1 MNQLLLALLLYLL
14 AGCLPLLLHRWLT
27 AAKLF
32 HITLL
37 ALGTL
42 CGLYGLFAGSG
53 APLVEQLSCTWLHE
67 LTFALRLDGLARIF
81 LVPILLLAPVL
92 GLYGYHYLHHREQ
105 ALRIVASHF
114 FFALLLIAMV
124 GVTLADNM
132 LSFALAWESMSLASF
147 FLVLFDWEKQTVQEA
162 GLRYLLFTQGG
173 ALCVFAAFGLLYSAS
188 GSLGFA
194 GLAALPQGVK
204 TLAFVLAL
212 VGFGSKAG
220 IMPLHIWLPH
230 AHPAAPSHVSALMS
244 GVMIKMGIYGL
255 LRLIVLLGPPSP
267 FMARTLIGLGICSGI
282 LGVVYALGKQD
293 CKRML
298 AYSSIENIGIILIG
312 CGLGL
317 LGVVSGKPLMA
328 LLGFCGG
335 LLHVCNH
342 ALFKSLLFLAAG
354 SVLHATGTRDGD
366 QLGGLIKP
374 MPVTGRSFLIGSVAI
389 AGLPPLN
396 GFVSEFL
403 IYYAGFLGLA
413 LPGMDMLLAMAA
425 LLALATIGGLAAACF
440 TKAVGMIF
448 LGEPRRNW
456 PQPIIEAGASM
467 RLSMVLLALGCVV
480 VGLWPEPVI
489 AFVAGGVGDLA
500 EGAGIAMAALGS
512 IAGHLGLAARLC
524 MGVLLA
530 VLLLRR
536 LLYRGKPMS
545 SASTWGCGFSQSSSR
560 VQYTGASFARSMVAF
575 HRPLVQIDT
584 KYTPI
589 TRIFPETAHYESK
602 VRDVAENG
610 LQRLLTPLLGLI
622 ERMRWIQHGNI
633 QLYIA
638 YIVITIAVLLLVI
651 D

>member
-1 MNQLLLALLLYLL
+1 MNALFLALLLYLL
-14 AGCLPLLLHRWLT
+14 AGCLPLLLHRSL
-27 AAKLF
+27 AVAKAC
-32 HITLL
+32 HIALL
-37 ALGTL
+37 ALGTI
-42 CGLYGLFAGSG
+42 CGLYGVFAGSG
-53 APLVEQLSCTWLHE
+53 GALPEQFSCTWLHQFS
-67 LTFALRLDGLARIF
+67 FALRLDGLARIF

-124 GVTLADNM
+124 VVALADNM
-132 LSFALAWESMSLASF
+132 LSFALAWELMSLSSF
-147 FLVLFDWEKQTVQEA
+147 FLVLFDWQKKTVQEA

-173 ALCVFAAFGLLYSAS
+173 ALCVFAAFGLMYSAS

-194 GLAALPQGVK
+194 GLSSLPQEVK
-204 TLAFVLAL
+204 TIAFVLAL

-255 LRLIVLLGPPSP
+255 LRLVVLLGPPSP

-293 CKRML
+293 FKRML
-298 AYSSIENIGIILIG
+298 AYSSIENIGIVLIG

-354 SVLHATGTRDGD
+354 AVLHATGTRESDH
-366 QLGGLIKP
+366 LGGLIKRL
-374 MPVTGRSFLIGSVAI
+374 PVTGRCFLTGSVAI
-389 AGLPPLN
+389 SGLPPLN

-448 LGEPRRNW
+448 LGEPRRSW
-456 PQPIIEAGASM
+456 PQPLVEAGATM
-467 RLSMVLLALGCVV
+467 RLSMILLSLGCVV

-489 AFVAGGVGDLA
+489 AFVASGIGELA
-500 EGAGIAMAALGS
+500 GSSGNTLAALGP
-512 IAGHLGLAARLC
+512 IAAHLGLAARLC
-524 MGVLLA
+524 MA
-530 VLLLRR
+530 VLVAVFLLRR
-536 LLYRGKPMS
+536 LLYRAKPVA
-545 SASTWGCGFSQSSSR
+545 SATTWGCGFTQSSAR
-560 VQYTGASFARSMVAF
+560 VQYTGASYARSMVAF
-575 HRPLVQIDT
+575 HRPLVQVET
-584 KYTPI
+584 NTAPV
-589 TRIFPETAHYESK
+589 TRIFPETAHYDSR

-610 LQRLLTPLLGLI
+610 LQRLLTALLGMI

>member
-1 MNQLLLALLLYLL
+1 MNTLFFALLLYLL
-14 AGCLPLLLHRWLT
+14 AGCLPLLLHRSLT
-27 AAKLF
+27 AAKLC
-32 HITLL
+32 HISLL
-37 ALGTL
+37 FLGTL
-42 CGLYGLFAGSG
+42 CGLYGLFGGDGALPQQFSG
-53 APLVEQLSCTWLHE
+53 TWLHQFS
-67 LTFALRLDGLARIF
+67 FALRLDGLARIF

-105 ALRIVASHF
+105 CLRIVVSHF

-124 GVTLADNM
+124 LVTLADNM
-132 LSFALAWESMSLASF
+132 LSFALAWELMSLASF
-147 FLVLFDWEKQTVQEA
+147 FLVLFDWQKQTVQEA
-162 GLRYLLFTQGG
+162 ALRYLLFTQGG
-173 ALCVFAAFGLLYSAS
+173 ALCVFAAFALLYSAA
-188 GSLGFA
+188 GSLAFT

-204 TLAFVLAL
+204 MIAFVLAL

-255 LRLIVLLGPPSP
+255 LRLLVLLGPPSP

-354 SVLHATGTRDGD
+354 SVLHATGTRDSD

-374 MPVTGRSFLIGSVAI
+374 MPVTGRSFLTGSVAI

-396 GFVSEFL
+396 GFASEFL

-440 TKAVGMIF
+440 TKAVGVIF
-448 LGEPRRNW
+448 LGEPRRHW
-456 PQPIIEAGASM
+456 PQPPVEAGVSM
-467 RLSMVLLALGCVV
+467 RLSMELLALGCVMI
-480 VGLWPEPVI
+480 GLWPEPVI
-489 AFVAGGVGDLA
+489 AFVAAGVGELA
-500 EGAGIAMAALGS
+500 GGTGIAMPALGP
-512 IAGHLGLAARLC
+512 IAAHLGLAARLC
-524 MGVLLA
+524 MGALLA
-530 VLLLRR
+530 VFLLRR
-536 LLYRGKPMS
+536 LLYRNKPVA
-545 SASTWGCGFSQSSSR
+545 SASTWGCGFSQSSAR

-575 HRPLVQIDT
+575 HRPLVQVDT
-584 KYTPI
+584 STPRI
-589 TRIFPETAHYESK
+589 ERIFPETAHYQSK
-602 VRDVAENG
+602 VRDVTENG